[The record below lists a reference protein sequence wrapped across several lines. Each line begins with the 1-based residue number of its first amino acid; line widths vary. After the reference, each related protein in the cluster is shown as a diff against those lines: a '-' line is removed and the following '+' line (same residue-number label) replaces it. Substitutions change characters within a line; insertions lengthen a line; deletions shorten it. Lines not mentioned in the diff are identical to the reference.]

1 MSHVQPPPA
10 STVRANRPPISTL
23 RSLPLAASAADLCRP
38 YPRLSSQQHSII
50 FQLTSSVSS
59 LILRTARQLP
69 RIRRI
74 SATSCDSIHK
84 RSAAGRNINITDDYN
99 TIMSRA
105 RWVKLSWFGI
115 IWFWFAVGLMWIFDW
130 FSLSD
135 WLVAG
140 RHWVIFFINGWK
152 ICFGTHPLWLDPDI
166 IVCVG

>member
-1 MSHVQPPPA
+1 MLHVQPPPA
-10 STVRANRPPISTL
+10 STVLYEPTDPQFPPSDHF
-23 RSLPLAASAADLCRP
+23 RLPLAADLCRP

-84 RSAAGRNINITDDYN
+84 RSAAGRIINTDDYN

-105 RWVKLSWFGI
+105 R
-115 IWFWFAVGLMWIFDW
+115 
-130 FSLSD
+130 
-135 WLVAG
+135 
-140 RHWVIFFINGWK
+140 
-152 ICFGTHPLWLDPDI
+152 
-166 IVCVG
+166 